1 MGPIL
6 NGLINLQSVEN
17 RLRVVKSKLAR
28 ARRKVIF
35 LENQLRTLQSEMEAK
50 QEEIKLTKVQ
60 TDRLELE
67 LKSRDEHIA
76 KFRAALNLAKT
87 NKEYSA
93 ILTELNTSKA
103 DNLKLENQVLD
114 LMKNIEADEAACSQ
128 IQEQIDAEM
137 AKLGDL
143 RKETEAQAVGYQKEI
158 DEIQVEWDVAAR
170 DIPADVLEVFNRVA
184 ETYDGEAIALADQQN
199 ERVQSFNCNGCF
211 MGIPAEVVN
220 RLMTK
225 DEIIRCTNC
234 TRILVLKASE

>member
-35 LENQLRTLQSEMEAK
+35 LENQLRTLQSEIEAK
-50 QEEIKLTKVQ
+50 KEEIKLTKVQ

-76 KFRAALNLAKT
+76 KYRAALNLAKT

-114 LMKNIEADEAACSQ
+114 LMKNVDTDEAACAQ
-128 IQEQIDAEM
+128 IQEQIDEEM
-137 AKLGDL
+137 AKLGGL
-143 RKETEAQAVGYQKEI
+143 RKETETQAVGYQKEI
-158 DEIQVEWDVAAR
+158 DEIQVEWDTASK

-220 RLMTK
+220 KLMTK